1 MVWTGEEMS
10 QPPGVQGAERMEGG
24 RAQPGQER
32 ERIGE
37 LRWDAGS
44 GMREGFPD
52 RTEDLL

>member
-1 MVWTGEEMS
+1 MS